1 MLSQFS
7 RRHRH
12 LRPLQQR
19 PAARWAPHWLWP
31 RGCCWC
37 WGPPWSPSSSCMCR
51 GRQSCGQRR
60 QSWRQLGPRCCW
72 ILMSLPTTPA
82 RSPCPQPLPAVTG
95 RPLPAPL
102 ADPVAGS
109 QSPAKSP
116 AAAQRQKEQLD
127 LLLLGEHK
135 AWGDAEAACRSSHSH
150 LASITSPEEQDYLAR
165 EARGRP
171 YWIGLTATGPG
182 GSWRWV
188 DGAAYSQAQSFWA
201 PGQPDSTDHGKWGLE
216 GCAQIHPVGNGLW
229 NDHNCN
235 FSFAWICKRDLSRP

>member
-150 LASITSPEEQDYLAR
+150 LASITSPEEQLL
-165 EARGRP
+165 G
-171 YWIGLTATGPG
+171 T
-182 GSWRWV
+182 
-188 DGAAYSQAQSFWA
+188 GAA
-201 PGQPDSTDHGKWGLE
+201 GQHRPREVGAGGLRPDPPRGQRPLE
-216 GCAQIHPVGNGLW
+216 
-229 NDHNCN
+229 
-235 FSFAWICKRDLSRP
+235 RP

>member
-7 RRHRH
+7 RRRRH

-19 PAARWAPHWLWP
+19 PAACWAPHWPWP

-95 RPLPAPL
+95 WPLPAPL

-127 LLLLGEHK
+127 LLLLGG
-135 AWGDAEAACRSSHSH
+135 AQGLGGRGGRLPL
-150 LASITSPEEQDYLAR
+150 LALPPGLHHQP
-165 EARGRP
+165 RGA
-171 YWIGLTATGPG
+171 GLPGAGGEGKTLLDRADGHGPG
-182 GSWRWV
+182 GLLALGGRGCLLPGPELLGA
-188 DGAAYSQAQSFWA
+188 GAA
-201 PGQPDSTDHGKWGLE
+201 GQHRPREVGAGGLRPDPPRGQRPLE
-216 GCAQIHPVGNGLW
+216 
-229 NDHNCN
+229 
-235 FSFAWICKRDLSRP
+235 RP

>member
-7 RRHRH
+7 RRRRH

-19 PAARWAPHWLWP
+19 PAACWAPHWPWP

-72 ILMSLPTTPA
+72 ILMVPRAPPRA
-82 RSPCPQPLPAVTG
+82 QQQRRGRRS
-95 RPLPAPL
+95 
-102 ADPVAGS
+102 S
-109 QSPAKSP
+109 SIYYFS
-116 AAAQRQKEQLD
+116 
-127 LLLLGEHK
+127 GEHK

-235 FSFAWICKRDLSRP
+235 FTFAWICKRDLSRP

>member
-1 MLSQFS
+1 MAAAGPDLYE
-7 RRHRH
+7 R
-12 LRPLQQR
+12 LQIR
-19 PAARWAPHWLWP
+19 YPPSPPARAPAPAAPPAAS
-31 RGCCWC
+31 GCAL
-37 WGPPWSPSSSCMCR
+37 GTALAVAT
-51 GRQSCGQRR
+51 GVLLVLGAALVTLIVLHVQGQAELRAA
-60 QSWRQLGPRCCW
+60 QAEL
-72 ILMSLPTTPA
+72 A
-82 RSPCPQPLPAVTG
+82 AVG
-95 RPLPAPL
+95 APL
-102 ADPVAGS
+102 LLDPDGS

-116 AAAQRQKEQLD
+116 AAAQRQKEQ
-127 LLLLGEHK
+127 LGEHK

>member
-72 ILMSLPTTPA
+72 ILMVPRAPPRAQQQRRGRRSSSGGGCRGWPWAGGTT
-82 RSPCPQPLPAVTG
+82 TG
-95 RPLPAPL
+95 RSTTSRGAQGLGGRGGRLPLLTLPPGLHHQSRGAGLPGAGGEGKTL
-102 ADPVAGS
+102 LDRADG
-109 QSPAKSP
+109 
-116 AAAQRQKEQLD
+116 
-127 LLLLGEHK
+127 H
-135 AWGDAEAACRSSHSH
+135 
-150 LASITSPEEQDYLAR
+150 
-165 EARGRP
+165 
-171 YWIGLTATGPG
+171 GPG
-182 GSWRWV
+182 GLLALGGRGCLLPGPELLGT
-188 DGAAYSQAQSFWA
+188 GAA
-201 PGQPDSTDHGKWGLE
+201 GQHRPREVGAGGLRPDPPRGQRPLE
-216 GCAQIHPVGNGLW
+216 
-229 NDHNCN
+229 
-235 FSFAWICKRDLSRP
+235 RP